1 MIQILELFGGI
12 GSPRCA
18 LRNLGIPTKAID
30 YVEIDEK
37 AVRSYNAMFAEE
49 LPYKTQS
56 VVGWN
61 LKPDILIH
69 GSPCQDFSIAGKQ
82 KGADE
87 GSETRSSL
95 MWETIHIIQ
104 QMGTWKPRYVIW
116 ENVKNVRSKYMV
128 HNHNRYMEEM
138 HKLGYTSNFALLDAR
153 DFGLPQ
159 ARQRYFTVSCIGNE
173 KFDFSDLIHTPMKNV
188 WDFIQPDDEVADY
201 YTVTQPSMLSRI
213 EEISDCNSEFSG
225 RVPVIKN
232 FSMTITCKQM
242 RCPNSGVIKMSNGK
256 YRYLTEL
263 ECWRL
268 QGYSDDDYYRSLKA
282 NPGKKN
288 CLNGALYKQAGNR
301 IPVPIFESLF
311 RKIILGEIEKHS
323 ADVKIESEQTGQLR
337 FA

>member
-37 AVRSYNAMFAEE
+37 AVRSYNAMFADE

-159 ARQRYFTVSCIGNE
+159 ARQRYFTVSCLGNE

-268 QGYSDDDYYRSLKA
+268 QGYSDDDYYRALKA

-288 CLNGALYKQAGNR
+288 CLNGALYKQAGNS

-323 ADVKIESEQTGQLR
+323 ADVKIESEQNGQLR